1 MDFSYLIGLQQVETG
16 MKKQFEYASE
26 PQPERPDTRRREHPT
41 ASERARLAIG
51 AALYR
56 LANAIDPTTPVPSRQ
71 H

>member
-1 MDFSYLIGLQQVETG
+1 MEFNYLVGLQQVETG

-26 PQPERPDTRRREHPT
+26 PQPERPEPQRGRPT
-41 ASERARLAIG
+41 TTQRARLAIG

-56 LANAIDPTTPVPSRQ
+56 LAHAIDPATPVPSRQ